1 MVIVAN
7 SNCWY
12 QNANHKDNNNNNNNS
27 VALVRERTLPN
38 ELPLIFGEV
47 SANFSD

>member
-1 MVIVAN
+1 
-7 SNCWY
+7 
-12 QNANHKDNNNNNNNS
+12 

-47 SANFSD
+47 SANFSDWGRSMASAEDLLRP